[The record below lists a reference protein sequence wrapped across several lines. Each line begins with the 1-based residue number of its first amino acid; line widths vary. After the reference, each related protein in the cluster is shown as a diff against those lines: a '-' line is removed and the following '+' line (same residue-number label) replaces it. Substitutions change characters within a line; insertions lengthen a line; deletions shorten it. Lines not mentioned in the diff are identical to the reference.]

1 MMARDEMVD
10 PKIRDADCG
19 LCDRAAGFDRGLRG
33 RGPFGVRPVRD
44 HLHGRWFGRPPA
56 SADATP
62 QRLRCLSCRMQ
73 QFTGS
78 RSRKRGVLAGPLSC
92 DAEASGVFCRT
103 IIIATAASAARIART
118 ADAILT

>member
-10 PKIRDADCG
+10 PKMRDADCG
-19 LCDRAAGFDRGLRG
+19 LCDRAAGLARGLRG

-56 SADATP
+56 CAHATP
-62 QRLRCLSCRMQ
+62 RRLRCLSRRVQ

-78 RSRKRGVLAGPLSC
+78 RSRKRSVLAGTLSC
-92 DAEASGVFCRT
+92 DTEASDVFCRT
-103 IIIATAASAARIART
+103 GIIAIAASAARIART
-118 ADAILT
+118 SDAILT